1 MTTGEQPDR
10 LGTIGQ
16 ALDHHG
22 TVGALAAAL
31 PEAFSWT
38 DQQAWQQVVAEEL
51 AANLAR
57 VGLALVPLAGGAL
70 LLDLEGQVDQHLRE
84 QAAVSWFGE
93 GR

>member
-16 ALDHHG
+16 ALDHHS

-31 PEAFSWT
+31 PDVENGGPWGRDELAEA
-38 DQQAWQQVVAEEL
+38 L

-70 LLDLEGQVDQHLRE
+70 LLDLEGQVNQRLRE